1 MEDREIVISM
11 DSWQETQMD
20 AAVEVV
26 WWWWWS
32 SLRTVGWRRIFLAV
46 GDA

>member
-11 DSWQETQMD
+11 DSRQERQMD
-20 AAVEVV
+20 AAIEVV
-26 WWWWWS
+26 WWWWS